1 VLRKSVDSEAVNS
14 IGYDGQHQTL
24 EVEFREGRVYK
35 YLGVP
40 ERTYRELMR
49 ADSIGRFVATKIKP
63 KFKFSPVVTSI
74 AKARKDRRV
83 SSESR
88 PKPGAG
94 SPSPA
99 RRARSG
105 TGR

>member
-1 VLRKSVDSEAVNS
+1 VLRKPVESEAVSS

-24 EVEFREGRVYK
+24 EVEFKEGRVYR

-49 ADSIGRFVATKIKP
+49 AGSIGRFVATKIKP
-63 KFKFSPVVTSI
+63 KFNFSPVVTSI

-83 SSESR
+83 SGEARSNLN
-88 PKPGAG
+88 AG
-94 SPSPA
+94 SPSSA

-105 TGR
+105 AGR